1 MMYRDLFGGIKDAYQ
16 RVVDNTPQWLK
27 DAATRY
33 IDIHKDQDK
42 EARRENLLD
51 LQKETVTS
59 AAEGALDKYQA
70 PQVVRDYT
78 LSLIDEADNVAKKSG
93 SLKEALAY
101 SPVSAVK
108 AVGTTVGKAAVR
120 GLTNFAEKVNDLTKK
135 PTQTQNVY
143 TQASTVLPHKGGAPK
158 FHNLPYKGDIPKMQ
172 NLPFTGNNKP
182 TPTPYKF
189 NYKDIFRYLGR

>member
-1 MMYRDLFGGIKDAYQ
+1 MTYRDLFSGIKDAYQ

-27 DAATRY
+27 DAATKY
-33 IDIHKDQDK
+33 VDIHKEQDK

-59 AAEGALDKYQA
+59 AAEGALDKYKA
-70 PQVVRDYT
+70 PQVVRDFT
-78 LSLIDEADNVAKKSG
+78 VSLIDEADKVARKSG

-101 SPVSAVK
+101 APVSAVK
-108 AVGTTVGKAAVR
+108 SVGTTVGKAAVR

-135 PTQTQNVY
+135 PTQTPSAY
-143 TQASTVLPHKGGAPK
+143 TQASTILPYKGGAPK
-158 FHNLPYKGDIPKMQ
+158 VQNLPYKGDIPKVQ
-172 NLPFTGNNKP
+172 NLPFTGYNKT

-189 NYKDIFRYLGR
+189 NYKDIFRYFGR